1 MTGERRGG
9 ECVQGHHQQKCQ
21 TKRHGGCVQVD
32 RKSLP
37 IGCGVAEL
45 GPLLLSL
52 FLTCLLL
59 AGLLLLLRSNLK
71 TWSAV
76 QQPTTSEI
84 ATLLLQAQCHRYTNR
99 GSDVLLLSGAT
110 PDSPAK
116 AYLSRSNEPLFG
128 PRSSDHQHPAVGHM
142 DPREPTCHSV
152 RFPARHT
159 VLVQIHIFTIP
170 LTGRQAPSLQII

>member
-32 RKSLP
+32 KKSLP

-71 TWSAV
+71 TWSAA

-84 ATLLLQAQCHRYTNR
+84 VTLLLQAQCHRYTNR
-99 GSDVLLLSGAT
+99 GSDVLLLSDAT
-110 PDSPAK
+110 RQS
-116 AYLSRSNEPLFG
+116 LSQPFQRTAVRSQILG
-128 PRSSDHQHPAVGHM
+128 SSTPGCWPH
-142 DPREPTCHSV
+142 DPREPTCHNV
-152 RFPARHT
+152 RLPARHT
-159 VLVQIHIFTIP
+159 VLVQIYIFTIP
-170 LTGRQAPSLQII
+170 LIGRQAPSLQII